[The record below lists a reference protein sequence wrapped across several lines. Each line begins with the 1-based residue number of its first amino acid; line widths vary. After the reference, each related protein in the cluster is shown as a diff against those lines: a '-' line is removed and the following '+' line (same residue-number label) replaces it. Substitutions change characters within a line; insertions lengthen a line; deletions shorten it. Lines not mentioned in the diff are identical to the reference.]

1 MKSDKVSFVEGS
13 FLAHIVDEVFHEVSR
28 AKSMEDIVARNN
40 IAIEDTRPFETVVD
54 IALSQAQ
61 YTGEL
66 ADAVCYEFEGIF
78 IHDVDYMLQS

>member
-1 MKSDKVSFVEGS
+1 
-13 FLAHIVDEVFHEVSR
+13 
-28 AKSMEDIVARNN
+28 MEDIVTRNN